1 MLSLLVSTSVTL
13 MRSAVWLMLV
23 VFSEKRE
30 YDGIHTTG
38 VCQTLS
44 SGVIHRMYYSN
55 NLGLGLI

>member
-1 MLSLLVSTSVTL
+1 
-13 MRSAVWLMLV
+13 MRSAVWLMFV